1 MKGTDF
7 GASYS
12 EGWPG
17 ANHVAPGVRSS
28 DGTMRQADE
37 STFTPHW
44 QPGPPAPA
52 RDVGAV
58 DGRPARL
65 AVSGV
70 ADGRHEH
77 PYAQLTMPGT
87 SRWDLA
93 NVLAVFAMWVIMMA
107 AMMLPSALPMILTF
121 VDLSGRTSDFA
132 RGQGFVL
139 AYLLVWLAFS
149 ALATMAQW
157 ALQALDWVD
166 PMIVSTSAWL
176 TGALLLIAGLYQFSP
191 LKRICLSGCRSPMA
205 FLIGDWRP
213 GFRGAFVMG
222 ARHGLLCLGCCW
234 ALMGLLFVGG
244 VMNLAWL
251 AAVSV
256 VVAVEKVLPGGDR
269 FARLMG
275 MVLIGLGC
283 TKLITAVGYGP

>member
-1 MKGTDF
+1 MEQCARPMDPHSNRTGSLVLLHPRGTL
-7 GASYS
+7 ALLTVALL
-12 EGWPG
+12 GWLFL
-17 ANHVAPGVRSS
+17 VWLTV
-28 DGTMRQADE
+28 DM
-37 STFTPHW
+37 ST
-44 QPGPPAPA
+44 
-52 RDVGAV
+52 
-58 DGRPARL
+58 L
-65 AVSGV
+65 
-70 ADGRHEH
+70 
-77 PYAQLTMPGT
+77 YAQLTMPGT

-93 NVLAVFAMWVIMMA
+93 NVLAVFVMWAIMMA

-132 RGQGFVL
+132 RGHGFVL

-149 ALATMAQW
+149 ALATLAQW

-166 PMIVSTSAWL
+166 PMLVSTSAWL
-176 TGALLLIAGLYQFSP
+176 TGALLLIAGVYQFSP

-213 GFRGAFVMG
+213 GFRGALLMG

-256 VVAVEKVLPGGDR
+256 AVAIEKVLPAGDR

-283 TKLITAVGYGP
+283 TKLMSDTAPSRLTLRGLLS